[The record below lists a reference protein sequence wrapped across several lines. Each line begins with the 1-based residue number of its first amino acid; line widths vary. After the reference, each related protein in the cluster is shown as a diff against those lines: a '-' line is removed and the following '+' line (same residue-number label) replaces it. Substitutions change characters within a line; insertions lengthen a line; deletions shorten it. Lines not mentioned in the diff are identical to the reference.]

1 MNLWHVRLAEED
13 GRIVALGGDQR
24 LALPEA
30 LLARLPGLRDRV
42 GGHLILGLRP
52 EAFSTTDVR
61 PASGVLQLPV
71 VLVEPLGSHVL
82 VHLEAEGAGLQ
93 LADAG
98 PALRTDTAA
107 FARPTSTLTA
117 SLPPYTRAT
126 PGERLRL
133 FVDLARAHFFDAET
147 QRTLG

>member
-1 MNLWHVRLAEED
+1 M
-13 GRIVALGGDQR
+13 
-24 LALPEA
+24 
-30 LLARLPGLRDRV
+30 
-42 GGHLILGLRP
+42 
-52 EAFSTTDVR
+52 
-61 PASGVLQLPV
+61 
-71 VLVEPLGSHVL
+71 L

-117 SLPPYTRAT
+117 SLPPYTRVT